1 MKTKSI
7 IIVDYYTKMEIETL
21 FDREISSID
30 ETNKNERQ
38 DKLWIFNYNS
48 ELNYQYEITD
58 ISFVGVWKDIMQLIG
73 YINEYKPTKTISKK
87 VRISVR
93 F

>member
-7 IIVDYYTKMEIETL
+7 VIVDYYTKKEIKTL
-21 FDREISSID
+21 FNREISSIE

-38 DKLWIFNYNS
+38 DKLWIFNDNS
-48 ELNYQYEITD
+48 ELVYQYEITD
-58 ISFVGVWKDIMQLIG
+58 ISFVGVWKDIMQFIG